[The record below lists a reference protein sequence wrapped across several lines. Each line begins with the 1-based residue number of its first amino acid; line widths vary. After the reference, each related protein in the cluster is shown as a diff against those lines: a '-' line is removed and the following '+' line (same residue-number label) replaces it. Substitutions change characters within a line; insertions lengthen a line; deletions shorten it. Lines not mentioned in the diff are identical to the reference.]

1 VKCYLEAIED
11 GMMTLDNRTITLLQ
25 KELTRLTDITEQIM
39 QYEHLTH
46 HSTDDIQKER
56 FALGKKI
63 TPLIHEYLP
72 QLERK
77 NQQILI
83 TSEHDIFI
91 RMDSDMC
98 VQILHNIFS
107 NFVKYAGNGATLS
120 CSYTKTPTTI
130 QIIFSD
136 DGVGIPE
143 SEVALV
149 REKFYRVDKSRTRD
163 TTMSMGIGLSII
175 DHIVRIH
182 DGYLD
187 IANTKPHGLMISI
200 VIPR

>member
-11 GMMTLDNRTITLLQ
+11 GMMTLDSRTITLLQ

-46 HSTDDIQKER
+46 HSTEDIQIER
-56 FALGKKI
+56 FAIGRRI
-63 TPLIHEYLP
+63 APLIHEYLP
-72 QLERK
+72 QLEK
-77 NQQILI
+77 NKQQILLI
-83 TSEHDIFI
+83 PTHDVFV

-98 VQILHNIFS
+98 IQILHNVFS
-107 NFVKYAGNGATLS
+107 NFVKYAGKGATLS
-120 CSYTKTPTTI
+120 CSYAKSPTTV

-136 DGVGIPE
+136 DGAGIPE
-143 SEVALV
+143 DEIALV

-163 TTMSMGIGLSII
+163 TQVSMGIGLSII

-182 DGYLD
+182 DGHLD
-187 IANTKPHGLMISI
+187 IANVEPHGLMISI